1 MPVGS
6 PKTFGVNSTEIG
18 SVEKWKTS
26 RIWLSSCENVACEL
40 LENYSRPQAILV
52 GDRLV
57 KEGTKCDLCVG
68 YTQIHAWVCEV
79 WKGLLGSPHLFQSLM
94 T

>member
-6 PKTFGVNSTEIG
+6 PKTFGVHSTETG

-52 GDRLV
+52 GDRIV
-57 KEGTKCDLCVG
+57 EEGTSVTCVWDTHKFMLGCVKCGKDF
-68 YTQIHAWVCEV
+68 WVHHT
-79 WKGLLGSPHLFQSLM
+79 SFSH
-94 T
+94 